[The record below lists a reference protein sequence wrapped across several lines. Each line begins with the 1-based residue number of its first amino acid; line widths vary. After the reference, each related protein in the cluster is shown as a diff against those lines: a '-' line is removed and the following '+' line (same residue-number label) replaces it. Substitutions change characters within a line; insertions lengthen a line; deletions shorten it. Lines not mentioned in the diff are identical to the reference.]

1 MTFITDHEL
10 KWFRARY
17 RHVNPDA
24 TLQYALNCADEYAER
39 CAPRSLPSIKS
50 AIAQLHFRH
59 TLQSDPGEKQLIRIA
74 IDRLIEMGDAINA
87 NAKP

>member
-17 RHVNPDA
+17 RHVNPEA

-39 CAPRSLPSIKS
+39 YASHAPPTIKS
-50 AIAQLHFRH
+50 AVAQLHFRY

-74 IDRLIEMGDAINA
+74 IDRLIEMGEAINA